1 MKMKS
6 TLLTLSAL
14 LLAGM
19 AQAQDGW
26 NWPADPA
33 QEAKAREFNAAY
45 TDYMKS
51 DQFVE
56 ATRPLNWLLVNS
68 PDLNESLYING
79 VTIYKGAADATA
91 DAAQKVVYQDS
102 VIAIYDKR

>member
-1 MKMKS
+1 MKIKS

-26 NWPADPA
+26 KWPADAA
-33 QEAKAREFNAAY
+33 QEAKARELNAAY

-51 DQFVE
+51 EQFVD
-56 ATRPLNWLLVNS
+56 ASKPLYWLLVNT
-68 PDLNESLYING
+68 PELNESLYING
-79 VTIYKGAADATA
+79 VTIYKGAAGFGYHHLF
-91 DAAQKVVYQDS
+91 K
-102 VIAIYDKR
+102 KR